1 MQCIFFFFGV
11 VGQTKALNIQD
22 YYNCGLE
29 DLDLKIVL
37 HRSAARIISFCIPPP
52 PFFSFFNKMKYTFEQ
67 KRMFLQ
73 TLGLLEIKE

>member
-52 PFFSFFNKMKYTFEQ
+52 FLFFF
-67 KRMFLQ
+67 
-73 TLGLLEIKE
+73 

>member
-1 MQCIFFFFGV
+1 MYNFFFGV

-22 YYNCGLE
+22 YYNCGFE

-52 PFFSFFNKMKYTFEQ
+52 LSFL
-67 KRMFLQ
+67 FL
-73 TLGLLEIKE
+73 TK